1 MEAPEV
7 FLTVAERNYR
17 AVREAQR
24 RYYRKNHPNPKK
36 PTGRPPKAKAVKTD
50 VASEEVKE

>member
-36 PTGRPPKAKAVKTD
+36 PTGRPPKAKTVKTD